1 LQEIDQIK
9 VDLKANHGLKEIED
23 PVKQNI
29 EDPKVFYEK
38 SNTPSTNITTINNG
52 DEIKKIELL
61 NMKITDLRKLAKN
74 LGVSGCEKEKDKSVL
89 VSKIIEAESSTGKL
103 L

>member
-1 LQEIDQIK
+1 
-9 VDLKANHGLKEIED
+9 
-23 PVKQNI
+23 
-29 EDPKVFYEK
+29 
-38 SNTPSTNITTINNG
+38 
-52 DEIKKIELL
+52 
-61 NMKITDLRKLAKN
+61 MKITDLRKLAKN